1 MGYFIT
7 NGKKSITYNLNSWPL
22 LLELSFHYGWTPKG
36 TKFYLDVEWN
46 GTYET
51 MNGAIVDPDDAL
63 NFAAG
68 LEKALQDIPDI
79 DEDIVESILGTNILM
94 AGQHQTIE
102 EMLDSLS
109 KHLNPTR
116 GEDKGKLLTRF
127 ATVIEKEKLR
137 EFIQLCKEG
146 KGFTIN

>member
-7 NGKKSITYNLNSWPL
+7 NGKKNITYNLNSWPL

-36 TKFYLDVEWN
+36 TILHSDEEWD

-63 NFAAG
+63 NFATG
-68 LEKALQDIPDI
+68 LEKALQDMPDI
-79 DEDIVESILGTNILM
+79 EEDTVASIWGTNIIM
-94 AGQHQTIE
+94 VDQHQTIE
-102 EMLDSLS
+102 EMLESLS
-109 KHLNPTR
+109 KHLNPPR
-116 GEDKGKLLTRF
+116 GEDKSKLLTRF
-127 ATVIEKEKLR
+127 AAANEKEKLK
-137 EFIQLCKEG
+137 EFIQLCKDG

>member
-7 NGKKSITYNLNSWPL
+7 NGSKYITYNLNSWPL
-22 LLELSFHYGWTPKG
+22 LLELSTHYGWTPKG
-36 TKFYLDVEWN
+36 TKFDSDEEWN

-51 MNGAIVDPDDAL
+51 MNGALVDPEDAL

-68 LEKALQDIPDI
+68 LEEALQDMPDI
-79 DEDIVESILGTNILM
+79 DEDTVESIWGTNIIV
-94 AGQHQTIE
+94 AGQDQTLE
-102 EMLDSLS
+102 EMLDRLTLY
-109 KHLNPTR
+109 LNPPR

-127 ATVIEKEKLR
+127 AASYEKEKLR
-137 EFIQLCKEG
+137 EFIQLCKDG